1 MATIDI
7 VLGAQ
12 WGDEGKGKLVDVT
25 RRFAPELRLGLR
37 YSMDNQWHAD
47 GPRADTMQP
56 PPAGHTVI
64 ANGVSYD
71 FHLLPSGLLHPQAIC
86 LIGSGAVVHVP
97 TFFKEMADLEA
108 KGLKNIRDRLLVS
121 DRCHIIT
128 DCHIQV
134 DGLEE
139 QELGGN
145 SIGTTKRGIG
155 PTYSTMA
162 ARNGITISEMFDEE
176 VFERKLRQLATGFKK
191 RFGDLLVYDIEDEIK
206 RFKQYR
212 EDLRLK
218 TFVVDA
224 VPIMADAQAKNTKI
238 LVEGAQAVMLDLNF
252 GTYPFVTSSNTG
264 LGGVFTGLGLN
275 PRKINHIVGVVKAYT
290 TRVGGGAFPTEQL
303 NEVGEKLGKI
313 GHEIGVSTGRSRR
326 CGWLD
331 LVVVKYSANLNHYT
345 ALNLTKL
352 DILDTFPTIKV
363 AVAYKDKETG
373 EELPSFPADLK
384 TLEKAEVVY
393 KELEGWNTPTTG
405 AKTYFDLPK
414 QARAY
419 IEFIEEFVGV
429 KCVWIGTGPKR
440 EDLISRV

>member
-1 MATIDI
+1 MLYLAI
-7 VLGAQ
+7 
-12 WGDEGKGKLVDVT
+12 
-25 RRFAPELRLGLR
+25 
-37 YSMDNQWHAD
+37 N
-47 GPRADTMQP
+47 GPSQQGERAEYTLEYAYTHRP
-56 PPAGHTVI
+56 HWSGHTVI

-440 EDLISRV
+440 EDLISRA

>member
-1 MATIDI
+1 MSTIDI

-12 WGDEGKGKLVDVT
+12 WGDEGKGKLVDV
-25 RRFAPELRLGLR
+25 LGQ
-37 YSMDNQWHAD
+37 DAQICA
-47 GPRADTMQP
+47 RAQGGHN
-56 PPAGHTVI
+56 AGHTVI
-64 ANGVSYD
+64 VDGVSYD
-71 FHLLPSGLLHPQAIC
+71 FHLLPSGLLHQKCIS

-108 KGLKNIRDRLLVS
+108 KGLKNIRERLLVS

-176 VFERKLRQLATGFKK
+176 IFERKLRLLAHGFKK
-191 RFGDLLVYDIEDEIK
+191 RFGDLLVYDVEDEIK

-212 EDLRLK
+212 EDLR

-224 VPIMADAQAKNTKI
+224 VPIIADAQKNGNKI

-252 GTYPFVTSSNTG
+252 GTYPYVTSSNTG

-275 PRKINHIVGVVKAYT
+275 PKKINNIY
-290 TRVGGGAFPTEQL
+290 
-303 NEVGEKLGKI
+303 
-313 GHEIGVSTGRSRR
+313 ST
-326 CGWLD
+326 D
-331 LVVVKYSANLNHYT
+331 LNHYT

-352 DILDTFPTIKV
+352 DILDTFPTLKV
-363 AVAYKDKETG
+363 AVAYKNKQTG
-373 EELPSFPADLK
+373 ETFASFPADLK
-384 TLEKAEVVY
+384 ALEEAEVVY
-393 KELEGWNTPTTG
+393 EELEGWNTPTTG
-405 AKTYFDLPK
+405 CKTYYDLPK

-419 IEFIEEFVGV
+419 VEFIEKFVGV
-429 KCVWIGTGPKR
+429 KVVWIGTGPKR
-440 EDLISRV
+440 EDLIFRGY